1 MCIFVLYGCSLT
13 FGEISNIGRGA
24 DYIYIIYTNFIWEHV
39 CKMRFEEASLPG
51 KQVLIAQ

>member
-24 DYIYIIYTNFIWEHV
+24 DYIYNIYKFYLGACVQNAV
-39 CKMRFEEASLPG
+39 
-51 KQVLIAQ
+51 